1 MHPNELVYRILF
13 LQSLNEFPQFRIDPL
28 TQPIRRTI
36 IAVKLISN
44 NHLEL
49 DHLLKIRDSLDI
61 KTKKNKHVEERKAL
75 IKAVIFFL
83 ILVGGCALV
92 LLWASRSQDSEVAE
106 KIRKTVGIKAPAPVS
121 PEAEPSVSVAS
132 KSMSNTKPTA
142 PSEPIPIPIPTI
154 TFLEITRSPHLWPK
168 TVALTKS
175 KQVSIRYQDN
185 NYGYMEFTKDSDIEV
200 IALKA
205 PSDVYC
211 SINGNFLSLS
221 VNETK
226 FAEWFTE
233 KYADRYV
240 LEAIAPDALNAN
252 EATTD
257 LSTPEGEK
265 TYLNQMRLW
274 CHKNYESIS
283 LEIGED
289 ALIFKWLPKEDA
301 PIDYQ
306 LEAREIARK
315 YLLLRAELGGTENY
329 AACEIRDPV
338 TNELL
343 GAGSVFIPRL

>member
-1 MHPNELVYRILF
+1 M
-13 LQSLNEFPQFRIDPL
+13 
-28 TQPIRRTI
+28 
-36 IAVKLISN
+36 
-44 NHLEL
+44 
-49 DHLLKIRDSLDI
+49 

-83 ILVGGCALV
+83 ILVCGCALV
-92 LLWASRSQDSEVAE
+92 LLWAAGSQESEVAE
-106 KIRKTVGIKAPAPVS
+106 KIRKTVGIKAPAPVA
-121 PEAEPSVSVAS
+121 PKEIPSTPGAGTSQ
-132 KSMSNTKPTA
+132 SMSNTQLAAPPEPT
-142 PSEPIPIPIPTI
+142 PIPTI
-154 TFLEITRSPHLWPK
+154 TFLEITKSPRLWPK
-168 TVALTKS
+168 TVALKKS

-185 NYGYMEFTKDSDIEV
+185 TYGHMEFTEDSEIEV

-205 PSDVYC
+205 PSNVYC

-226 FAEWFTE
+226 FVEWFTE
-233 KYADRYV
+233 KYADRYL
-240 LEAIAPDALNAN
+240 LEAIAPDALNAK

-257 LSTPEGEK
+257 LSSSEGEK

-274 CHKNYESIS
+274 CHQNYESIS

-301 PIDYQ
+301 PIDFQ

-329 AACEIRDPV
+329 AACEIRHPV